1 MPDLDTP
8 SLVVGQMPVKT
19 VEFVE
24 RQYVDERFDLVNREE
39 MTAAVEHGA
48 AISETRF
55 ILHMHCRK
63 SHAILRDKLTQALQ
77 SVEESRRGTARH
89 GDTPLA
95 DVERIGLRP
104 ERRIDPEYDAA
115 FGNSGNFQPKSMF
128 SANIPHEEFRD
139 TPQRFSPAGYSDP
152 RSGGEHRSFASCVSD
167 VLRHGNDRGRICRSG
182 FRK

>member
-89 GDTPLA
+89 GRHALGRCRA
-95 DVERIGLRP
+95 NRP
-104 ERRIDPEYDAA
+104 P
-115 FGNSGNFQPKSMF
+115 P
-128 SANIPHEEFRD
+128 
-139 TPQRFSPAGYSDP
+139 
-152 RSGGEHRSFASCVSD
+152 
-167 VLRHGNDRGRICRSG
+167 
-182 FRK
+182 